1 MQWWNDLIDWTS
13 SETGWRVLSGAVIP
27 FVAILVAGIIAALIG
42 RGAVKRIVAHQEREA
57 RNAAVAGLVSAARK
71 AASWGSLG
79 HDERAY
85 ADHLAEDAD
94 IRLRLL
100 PIAGAPVAADWAK
113 HEIADI
119 KKNSSTFT
127 SHADNSL
134 AEFRDRM
141 LEWQAR
147 PNRARKLFK
156 SDLERWKFD
165 SPDPDADLITRQ
177 QEWNADR
184 VDSSR
189 APEPAPTPTTTSLR
203 PAQPSVTPAQPSV
216 TPAQPSASPA
226 QRSTIPQQP
235 SADPARSSVHPGQ
248 ADGTAMAPTSGHD
261 ATVPIGD
268 DATRPYSDGET
279 TPIRPTLGSPA
290 FRAPAVSPGSNG
302 GGWSASRDADND
314 DVVDDVRIGGADR
327 PGPDDRA
334 ASGDRSPV
342 RDEQDRRDASP
353 RAHGF
358 GSTTT
363 TTDPRGAADGTAVP
377 ADADETSGTPYA
389 NPVSASELRRRA
401 DSDDE

>member
-13 SETGWRVLSGAVIP
+13 SDTGWRVLSGAVIP

-71 AASWGSLG
+71 AVSWGSLG

-203 PAQPSVTPAQPSV
+203 PAQPNV

-235 SADPARSSVHPGQ
+235 SAGPARSSVHPGQ
-248 ADGTAMAPTSGHD
+248 ADVTAMAPTSGHD